1 MKRLVYIL
9 FFLVLVACNGNTGN
23 KIDTANK
30 TAIAQN
36 SALGVFTGTLP
47 CADCE
52 GIETTITLKENNKKN
67 ERTYSLKEVY
77 IGQGSDKSFE
87 TTGKWTIIKGTPLD
101 PNAIV
106 YQLAVENDD
115 PEDSDVVNYLVVNN
129 NTLELIDDEMNEFDS
144 KLNYSLNKK

>member
-1 MKRLVYIL
+1 MKKLVYIL
-9 FFLVLVACNGNTGN
+9 FSLVLVACNGNTGN

-30 TAIAQN
+30 TVSTQN
-36 SALGVFTGTLP
+36 SALGVFTGVLP

-52 GIETTITLKENNKKN
+52 GITTTVTLKENHEKN
-67 ERTYSLKEVY
+67 ERTYILKEVY
-77 IGQGSDKSFE
+77 LGQKSNKPFE

-115 PEDSDVVNYLVVNN
+115 PEDSDVINYLVVNS
-129 NTLELIDDEMNEFDS
+129 NTIKLIDDEMNEFDS
-144 KLNYSLNKK
+144 KLNYTLKKK

>member
-1 MKRLVYIL
+1 MKKLVYIL

-30 TAIAQN
+30 TATNEN
-36 SALGVFTGTLP
+36 SALGVFTGILP

-52 GIETTITLKENNKKN
+52 GIETTITLKENKEKN
-67 ERTYSLKEVY
+67 ERTYTLKEVY
-77 IGQGSDKSFE
+77 LGQGSDKPFE
-87 TTGKWTIIKGTPLD
+87 TTGMWTIIKGTPSD

-129 NTLELIDDEMNEFDS
+129 TTIKHIDDEMNEFDS
-144 KLNYSLNKK
+144 KLNYTLTKK